1 MKEYNQ
7 HLPEW
12 LQAIRLGSRFIGDM
26 HKVLS
31 ERQGPN
37 FRIEYREAT
46 EEDCRLERDRVLIG
60 FNFRT
65 YFDLK
70 PGKYTYLMQGDDA
83 IMSDTPTEI
92 FTNVDFVSHAHGDVL
107 IAGLGLGIMLKML
120 QEMLEVKSVTVI
132 EKNREVIDLVA
143 DQLQLP
149 DNFKIVEAD
158 IFHYV
163 PEQRFDVIYF
173 DIWSDLSADQFS
185 EMEILEG
192 RFKEYL
198 RPQPKNWIGS
208 WRQEA

>member
-1 MKEYNQ
+1 MN
-7 HLPEW
+7 PEKIT
-12 LQAIRLGSRFIGDM
+12 AIQLSSKFIGSM
-26 HKVLS
+26 HNTLQ
-31 ERQGPN
+31 ERQGKD

-46 EEDCRLERDRVLIG
+46 EADCRYEKDRVLIG

-65 YFDLK
+65 YFNLK
-70 PGKYTYLMQGDDA
+70 PGKYTYLMQADDA

-92 FTNVDFVSHAHGDVL
+92 FTNVEFVSRVHGDIL

-120 QEMLEVKSVTVI
+120 QEMPEVKTVTVI

-163 PEQRFDVIYF
+163 PEQKFDVIYF
-173 DIWSDLSADQFS
+173 DIYSDLSPIELAFLDSLENQFKPY
-185 EMEILEG
+185 L
-192 RFKEYL
+192 KESG
-198 RPQPKNWIGS
+198 WIGS
-208 WRQEA
+208 WRQE